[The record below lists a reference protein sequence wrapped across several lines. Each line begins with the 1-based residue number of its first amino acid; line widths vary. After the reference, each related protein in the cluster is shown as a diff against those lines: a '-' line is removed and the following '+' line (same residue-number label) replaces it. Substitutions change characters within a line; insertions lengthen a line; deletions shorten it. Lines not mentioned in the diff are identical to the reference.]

1 MYITTIR
8 LFLNCSSVCT
18 SSESSKSGPATS
30 NTSIASSGFIFSYKA
45 EVQQQLNLYDISV
58 RTDEVKLKDFISQL
72 KKART
77 SVKSTI
83 NTDLE
88 SMHAEDSG
96 PIRNN
101 VNDNRT
107 ADLEMA
113 VLVQVHRVSY
123 LSKLL

>member
-1 MYITTIR
+1 MSWYSR
-8 LFLNCSSVCT
+8 SVCT
-18 SSESSKSGPATS
+18 SSDSNKSGPGTS

-45 EVQQQLNLYDISV
+45 EVQHQLNFYDTSV

-72 KKART
+72 KKARS

-113 VLVQVHRVSY
+113 VLVQVTMDSIFFHRF
-123 LSKLL
+123 L

>member
-1 MYITTIR
+1 M
-8 LFLNCSSVCT
+8 
-18 SSESSKSGPATS
+18 
-30 NTSIASSGFIFSYKA
+30 
-45 EVQQQLNLYDISV
+45 
-58 RTDEVKLKDFISQL
+58 RTDEVKLKDFISHL
-72 KKART
+72 KKSRS

-113 VLVQVHRVSY
+113 VLVQVTTDYIFFH
-123 LSKLL
+123 KFF

>member
-1 MYITTIR
+1 MYYRSI
-8 LFLNCSSVCT
+8 CT
-18 SSESSKSGPATS
+18 SLGSSKSGPDTS

-45 EVQQQLNLYDISV
+45 EVQQQLNFYDTSM
-58 RTDEVKLKDFISQL
+58 RTDEVKLKDFIAQL
-72 KKART
+72 KKARS

-96 PIRNN
+96 PNRNN
-101 VNDNRT
+101 INDNRT

-113 VLVQVHRVSY
+113 VLVQVQ
-123 LSKLL
+123 KLA